1 MLFKQ
6 SVVAALMA
14 FASLVLALPAP
25 SVVELSV
32 RDEDDSVEYK
42 RSQMETF
49 VCKRDDKYDE
59 AHFCSTKLS
68 YTCTNS
74 LQQPVLELPPQEERC
89 CGPVQVRQP
98 LGFFTGSV

>member
-25 SVVELSV
+25 SVVDLSV
-32 RDEDDSVEYK
+32 RDVDDSVEYK

-49 VCKRDDKYDE
+49 VCKRDDNQ
-59 AHFCSTKLS
+59 SLS
-68 YTCTNS
+68 CLRKKS
-74 LQQPVLELPPQEERC
+74 DAADQSKSASP
-89 CGPVQVRQP
+89 
-98 LGFFTGSV
+98 